1 MFIFEGNEIETDSE
15 GYLKETTQ
23 WNEAMAEVIAGQEG
37 ITLSVE
43 HWEVV
48 RFVRDF
54 YLEFNT
60 SPAIRMLVKA
70 MANKFGEEKGNSRY
84 LYRLFP
90 KGPAKQATK
99 IAGLPKP
106 VKCI

>member
-1 MFIFEGNEIETDSE
+1 MLIFKGKEIATDTD
-15 GYLKETTQ
+15 GYLKDSAQ
-23 WNEAMAEVIAGQEG
+23 WSEPMAIAIAENEG
-37 ITLSVE
+37 ITLSAE

>member
-1 MFIFEGNEIETDSE
+1 MLIFEGKEIETDTE
-15 GYLKETTQ
+15 GYLKESSQ
-23 WNEAMAEVIAGQEG
+23 WSEQLAVVNAENEG
-37 ITLSVE
+37 ISLSPE

>member
-1 MFIFEGNEIETDSE
+1 MLSFEGKEIETDNE
-15 GYLKETTQ
+15 GYLKESGQ
-23 WNEAMAEVIAGQEG
+23 WSEALAVVIAEKEA
-37 ITLSVE
+37 ITLSAE

-70 MANKFGEEKGNSRY
+70 MSNKYGEEKGNSRY

-106 VKCI
+106 AKCI